1 MSFKFSTNFLLP
13 YVRKPAKYGGRGSIG
28 LDATP
33 TVLIHICHPV
43 HDVIYDSAYGHYCA
57 ALDPPCSALEERWFV
72 TVKARDP
79 VVLLFRV
86 VGTVFAIL
94 LPDPE

>member
-1 MSFKFSTNFLLP
+1 MMSFMIRPF
-13 YVRKPAKYGGRGSIG
+13 G
-28 LDATP
+28 
-33 TVLIHICHPV
+33 HI
-43 HDVIYDSAYGHYCA
+43 CA

-72 TVKARDP
+72 TVKAQDP